1 LFFLAADY
9 DAKEGKQQE
18 PFRGGT
24 KEMNSHEIAERAT
37 KAVEV
42 AGALEAGHS
51 PALTQYLVAN
61 GRFHKYS
68 LQRPTSYDPMIVV
81 GNRGNL
87 RISSCNL
94 LRCGYALAR

>member
-1 LFFLAADY
+1 LFFLAADCA
-9 DAKEGKQQE
+9 AKEGKQQE
-18 PFRGGT
+18 PFGGGT
-24 KEMNSHEIAERAT
+24 NSHEIAEHAT
-37 KAVEV
+37 KAVEEL

-61 GRFHKYS
+61 GRFHKCS

-94 LRCGYALAR
+94 LRCRYALAR